1 MVSDIMQHDE
11 KMRITKKSNI
21 VFALVLLAYAV
32 YAAVYIYRT
41 SFVVGGERYFVLF
54 DDAMISMRYA
64 RNLAHGYGLV
74 WNPGGERVEGYTN
87 PLWVVYMSVFH
98 LFPIPASKMSLS
110 IQISG
115 AIFLIAN
122 LFFVKKI
129 AERLSGSSIVAI
141 LAVILTA
148 FYSPLNNWGL
158 QGMEVSVLTLMTSAS
173 LWIALENL
181 RLTRFTPWLYLLL
194 GVSTLIRTDM
204 AVPYIVILGVL
215 AIADRQHRRQNL
227 IWGIGMLAAFLAG
240 QTLFRLAYYGY
251 PLPNTYYLKLGGYP
265 FYKRVAHGLYVL
277 FQFIWE
283 FNWVLFLLPLSIL
296 LFRRDFSIYLLFLV
310 FLGQIAYSV
319 YVGGDA
325 WEHRG
330 GSNRYFSIVMP
341 VFFILF
347 TYAADLIRRTFVEKI
362 RHISRLAQPAAN
374 LGLVLFILAG
384 MVNFNFFLNT
394 KSLERWIL
402 LRQPIFIEGNK
413 EYVSITRDINKTT
426 SPDASIAVV
435 AAGAIP
441 YFTDRYS
448 LDLLGKNDVVIAHEK
463 VHGGGG
469 LASVKNFRPGH
480 MKWNYDYSIGKL
492 KPDVVVQLWGN
503 TEEAKAYIDKYYKI
517 GGTGDGLD
525 FSYRAG
531 SPNVLWDKVIL
542 TP

>member
-1 MVSDIMQHDE
+1 
-11 KMRITKKSNI
+11 
-21 VFALVLLAYAV
+21 
-32 YAAVYIYRT
+32 
-41 SFVVGGERYFVLF
+41 
-54 DDAMISMRYA
+54 MISMRYA

-87 PLWVVYMSVFH
+87 PLWVVYMSIFH
-98 LFPIPASKMSLS
+98 LFPIPASKISLF

-158 QGMEVSVLTLMTSAS
+158 QGMEVSVLTLMTSTS

-181 RLTRFTPWLYLLL
+181 RLNRFTPWLYLLL

-204 AVPYIVILGVL
+204 AVPFIVILGVL

-227 IWGIGMLAAFLAG
+227 IWGVGMLAAFLAG
-240 QTLFRLAYYGY
+240 QTLFRLVYYSY

-277 FQFIWE
+277 SQFIWE

-296 LFRRDFSIYLLFLV
+296 LFRRDFLIYLLFLV

-347 TYAADLIRRTFVEKI
+347 TYAANLIRRTFVEKI

-374 LGLVLFILAG
+374 LGLALFVLAG

-413 EYVSITRDINKTT
+413 EYVSIARDINKTT
-426 SPDASIAVV
+426 SPNASIAVV

-448 LDLLGKNDVVIAHEK
+448 LDLLGKNDVFIAHEN

-480 MKWNYDYSIGKL
+480 MKWDYDYSIGKL

-503 TEEAKAYIDKYYKI
+503 TEEAKAYINKYYKI
-517 GGTGDGLD
+517 GGAGDGLD

>member
-1 MVSDIMQHDE
+1 
-11 KMRITKKSNI
+11 
-21 VFALVLLAYAV
+21 
-32 YAAVYIYRT
+32 
-41 SFVVGGERYFVLF
+41 
-54 DDAMISMRYA
+54 MISMRYA

-74 WNPGGERVEGYTN
+74 WNPAGERVEGYTN
-87 PLWVVYMSVFH
+87 PLWVIFMSIFH
-98 LFPIPASKMSLS
+98 LFPIPASKMSLF

-158 QGMEVSVLTLMTSAS
+158 QGMEVSILTLMTSAS

-181 RLTRFTPWLYLLL
+181 HLNRFTPWLYLLL

-204 AVPYIVILGVL
+204 AVPYIVILVVL

-227 IWGIGMLAAFLAG
+227 IWGAGTLAAFLAG

-265 FYKRVAHGLYVL
+265 LFKRVAHGLYVL
-277 FQFIWE
+277 LQFIWD

-296 LFRRDFSIYLLFLV
+296 LFRRDYSIYLLFLV

-325 WEHRG
+325 WENRG

-347 TYAADLIRRTFVEKI
+347 TYAADLIRRILAERIKHLSGFV
-362 RHISRLAQPAAN
+362 QPAAN
-374 LGLVLFILAG
+374 LGLALFVLAG

-402 LRQPIFIEGNK
+402 VRQPIFIEGNK
-413 EYVSITRDINKTT
+413 EYVRIARDINKTT
-426 SPDASIAVV
+426 SPNASIAVV

-463 VHGGGG
+463 VRGGGA
-469 LASVKNFRPGH
+469 LTSVKNFRPGH
-480 MKWNYDYSIGKL
+480 VKWDYDYSIGKL

-503 TEEAKAYIDKYYKI
+503 TDEAKPYIDKYYKI
-517 GGTGDGLD
+517 GSTGDGLD